1 MVSVCV
7 LHRLKR
13 LSILS
18 SLISQCWIR
27 SFSKVQ
33 ISFLVFASA
42 VQRDF
47 DMKQGHG
54 CRGTALNIAY
64 LLRCY
69 LHGPVHIDIL
79 VWLAGGLLNKIGSSA
94 LWTSCRNSHRLIQEM
109 KWIQWHCDLWT
120 VKLATSF
127 SFRTLQSM
135 PLFFSVRSIYQV
147 LVELVE
153 LSSKV
158 AVLELS
164 VLLLHDWLKRPIKW
178 KMQRCHPSQPKRK

>member
-1 MVSVCV
+1 MLSSLHLQRGIGWGFPTRFGSNITAPSFFTVSSFMVSSLPALCLNGVCVCV

-54 CRGTALNIAY
+54 CRGTALNIAC

-109 KWIQWHCDLWT
+109 KWI
-120 VKLATSF
+120 
-127 SFRTLQSM
+127 
-135 PLFFSVRSIYQV
+135 
-147 LVELVE
+147 
-153 LSSKV
+153 
-158 AVLELS
+158 
-164 VLLLHDWLKRPIKW
+164 
-178 KMQRCHPSQPKRK
+178 

>member
-1 MVSVCV
+1 MLDKIFFKSSNIIPSVC
-7 LHRLKR
+7 L
-13 LSILS
+13 
-18 SLISQCWIR
+18 CC
-27 SFSKVQ
+27 SKG
-33 ISFLVFASA
+33 FWYETGPWL
-42 VQRDF
+42 QRDSF
-47 DMKQGHG
+47 KYCMSL
-54 CRGTALNIAY
+54 ALLPAWTCTYRYIG
-64 LLRCY
+64 LTGR
-69 LHGPVHIDIL
+69 
-79 VWLAGGLLNKIGSSA
+79 GLLNKIGSSA